1 MDNMHVE
8 DGEITLSMMLK
19 KSREPENQFTGMSVH
34 QLKEHWKEK
43 KDPTKDAKMKRIQEI
58 IAWKDF

>member
-1 MDNMHVE
+1 
-8 DGEITLSMMLK
+8 MMLK
-19 KSREPENQFTGMSVH
+19 KSREPENQFTGMSLH